1 MYVVLGLFVKA
12 EMSTASEQGF
22 WRELA
27 DSLKDSSGN
36 SNSVIDL
43 R

>member
-1 MYVVLGLFVKA
+1 MCGFGVYFKA
-12 EMSTASEQGF
+12 EMFTASEQGF
-22 WRELA
+22 YSELA